1 MVKNA
6 TKTRVSTDMIIR
18 AGAEV
23 GLTYV
28 KPECRIASPEEI
40 ELEREAN
47 LKQLRNE
54 FASDSD
60 NKLVSNNRSRRE
72 MR

>member
-1 MVKNA
+1 
-6 TKTRVSTDMIIR
+6 MIIR